1 MVDTNYIRKVK
12 NNAQKKTNSKK
23 PLIILCVVVIV
34 AVLAFLIYDEV
45 QSSNY
50 LNQLNE
56 AISNTAALE
65 SAAPSATAT
74 CMRRVRTA
82 RAAAPRQDTPS
93 ICAAM
98 TASPSRR
105 APSTRTGSELTSNF
119 YIRPGDIS
127 TWTPPTTSGFAP
139 TCRRA

>member
-1 MVDTNYIRKVK
+1 M
-12 NNAQKKTNSKK
+12 AQKKTNSKK

-65 SAAPSATAT
+65 SGSRGCGPRERQLRDKTRHLSA
-74 CMRRVRTA
+74 RR
-82 RAAAPRQDTPS
+82 
-93 ICAAM
+93 
-98 TASPSRR
+98 
-105 APSTRTGSELTSNF
+105 
-119 YIRPGDIS
+119 
-127 TWTPPTTSGFAP
+127 
-139 TCRRA
+139 